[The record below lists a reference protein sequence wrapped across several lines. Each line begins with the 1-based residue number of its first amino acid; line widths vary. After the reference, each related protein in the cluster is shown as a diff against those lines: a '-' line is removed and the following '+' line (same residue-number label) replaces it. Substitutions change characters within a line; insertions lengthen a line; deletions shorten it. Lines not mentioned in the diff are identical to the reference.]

1 MECYMM
7 SRARATDL
15 AAALRKKCGRRAKK
29 VDTGSVRM
37 DCITTAENE
46 RDPLDCDWLE
56 RGPLSEVV
64 AWIDLEK
71 LLGQRH

>member
-1 MECYMM
+1 MM
-7 SRARATDL
+7 SRPRAEAL
-15 AAALRKKCGRRAKK
+15 AAALRKKYRRRAKK
-29 VDTGSVRM
+29 VDPGSVRM
-37 DCITTAENE
+37 YCISTAENE

-56 RGPLSEVV
+56 SGPLDDVV